1 MTYRDTSYII
11 IVTIIK
17 CSIQLKNILTS
28 DTPKPLGYE
37 ASALGTCLGG
47 LGYRLGDRAPTASQV
62 VSLVF
67 SYAND
72 RSFLTETVGEIYI
85 LLILFEIIGLFTAR
99 TGCESVRNT

>member
-28 DTPKPLGYE
+28 DTLKPLGYE
-37 ASALGTCLGG
+37 NSALGACLGG
-47 LGYRLGDRAPTASQV
+47 LGYRLVDRALTARQV

-67 SYAND
+67 SYAD
-72 RSFLTETVGEIYI
+72 ERSFLTETVGEIGINKFTNFFI
-85 LLILFEIIGLFTAR
+85 LI
-99 TGCESVRNT
+99 